1 MTIPPYSDG
10 LKGIEAA
17 IWLGILGGD
26 AELGLAVLS
35 SVSRRDIDG
44 VLEIIGGEGSHTTVE
59 LLDSPPVKLHLWLEG
74 TGGRQP
80 GFS

>member
-1 MTIPPYSDG
+1 MTIPYSDG

-17 IWLGILGGD
+17 IWLGILGGGD

-44 VLEIIGGEGSHTTVE
+44 GFRDHWGGRFPYYCGIIGQ
-59 LLDSPPVKLHLWLEG
+59 PP
-74 TGGRQP
+74 R
-80 GFS
+80 